1 MKPSDAFAR
10 PGGSWI
16 GQRLLRREDP
26 RLLTGQGR
34 YVDDLAPEGCLHLV
48 FVRAEEA
55 HARLLEVETQAAR
68 AAPGVVAVFTAGDLH
83 LQGHAAVN
91 LLVEDVTPV
100 PLEVLAQGTVR
111 ALGQPVAAV
120 VAMSRDAA
128 RDAAELVSMTLAP
141 LPIPQGEDRPV
152 VMRAAWTGG
161 DVDAAFAAAAAT
173 VSVTCRHALVAP
185 FPMEP
190 RAALADGRGDTL
202 TAWFSTQTPHRARE
216 DLARILGRSLG
227 TIRVIAPDV
236 GGAFGGK
243 ASIYPEDVMV
253 AWAAARLRAPVK
265 WCATRSEDLLSAT
278 QGRGAVNR
286 AELALSA
293 DGILTGL
300 RARLDYPQGAWMP
313 YSAVVP
319 ARNAGRIL
327 PGPYLLETVD
337 IAARG
342 LQDHRA
348 AVGIYRGAGRP
359 EAAMLMERLMDEA
372 ARALALDPLE
382 LRRRNIIPPARFPH
396 RSATGETLDSADL
409 AGLLDTLERETGYP
423 ALKAQVS
430 ARRAAGEA
438 VGLGLSLYVE
448 PCGQGWESATLGL
461 MPDGSFT
468 ATTGSSAQGQGRETA
483 ISQIVAETLGVDAG
497 AVTVLHGDTETTPN
511 GTGALASRSTAIGG
525 SAMLRAAR
533 ALGAQV
539 RAAAARALG
548 VPEAAVTLGPDGV
561 SAPGARL
568 GWEAFAA
575 RLPAPAAPL
584 PGGAVLHVSET
595 YTAAGEAWSSGA
607 CLAVVRIDADTGVPA
622 VERLAWV
629 DDAGVV
635 LNPMLVQ
642 GQLEGGMAQGLG
654 EALMEGLVYDGEG
667 QLLTGSLMDY
677 ALPRAADVPAVALFK
692 QETPAPNPIGAKG
705 VGEAGCIGIPAALFN
720 AVRDALGP
728 DRGRDL
734 QMPLTPERL
743 WRALAEEPAPEP
755 TTRQR

>member
-1 MKPSDAFAR
+1 MNASDEMAR
-10 PGGSWI
+10 KGGTWI

-26 RLLTGQGR
+26 RLLTGGGR
-34 YVDDLAPEGCLHLV
+34 YVDDHAPEGCLHLE

-55 HARLLEVETQAAR
+55 HARILAIDTAEAA
-68 AAPGVVAVFTAGDLH
+68 AAEGVVAVFTAADLG
-83 LQGHAAVN
+83 LAGVSAVN
-91 LLVEDVTPV
+91 LLVDDVTPV
-100 PLEVLAQGTVR
+100 PLQVLAEGEVR
-111 ALGQPVAAV
+111 ALGQPLAAV
-120 VAMSRDAA
+120 VARSRNAA
-128 RDAAELVSMTLAP
+128 RDAAELVSVELEA

-152 VMRAAWTGG
+152 VMRAAWAAGE
-161 DVDAAFAAAAAT
+161 VDAAFAEAAVT

-216 DLARILGRSLG
+216 DLARILGRPLES
-227 TIRVIAPDV
+227 IRVIAPDV

-286 AELALSA
+286 AELAVSA

-382 LRRRNIIPPARFPH
+382 LRRRNIIPTDRFPH

-409 AGLLDTLERETGYP
+409 PGLLDTLERETGY
-423 ALKAQVS
+423 AELKAGVA

-448 PCGQGWESATLGL
+448 PCGQGWESATLAL

-497 AVTVLHGDTETTPN
+497 RVAVLHGDTQTTPT

-525 SAMLRAAR
+525 SAMLRAAQ

-539 RAAAARALG
+539 RAAAARTLG
-548 VPEAAVTLGPDGV
+548 VPEATVSLGPDGV
-561 SAPGARL
+561 SAPGTRL

-575 RLPAPAAPL
+575 ALPGL
-584 PGGAVLHVSET
+584 PGGAALHVSET

-607 CLAVVRIDADTGVPA
+607 CLAVVRIDTDTGVPT

-654 EALMEGLVYDGEG
+654 EALMEGLAYDGEG

-677 ALPRAADVPAVALFK
+677 ALPRAADVPPVALFK

-705 VGEAGCIGIPAALFN
+705 VGEAGCIGIPAAIFN

-743 WRALAEEPAPEP
+743 WRALSEEPAPEP
-755 TTRQR
+755 PTRQR